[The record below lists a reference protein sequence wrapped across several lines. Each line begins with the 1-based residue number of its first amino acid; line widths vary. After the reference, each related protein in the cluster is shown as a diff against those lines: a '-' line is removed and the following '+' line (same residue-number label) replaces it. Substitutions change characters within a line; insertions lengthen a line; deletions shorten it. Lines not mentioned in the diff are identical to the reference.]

1 MSIIIG
7 EEKEEGCVR
16 RQGFG
21 RTLTELVN
29 LVGRGGMAD
38 EEERAKGPGKTGE
51 WRGEEFTMRVV
62 SSPTAGR

>member
-1 MSIIIG
+1 M
-7 EEKEEGCVR
+7 R

-38 EEERAKGPGKTGE
+38 EEDRAKGPGKTGE

-62 SSPTAGR
+62 SSPTAGW